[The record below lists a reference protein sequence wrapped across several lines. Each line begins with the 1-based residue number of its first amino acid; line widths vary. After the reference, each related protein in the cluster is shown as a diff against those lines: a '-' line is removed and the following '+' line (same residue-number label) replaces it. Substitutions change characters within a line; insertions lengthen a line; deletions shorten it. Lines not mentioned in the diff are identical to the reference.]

1 MFFKYKTTISPDS
14 ARIVEKI
21 MDFHT
26 KFQRLILLEVNRT
39 KFNVT
44 NRNIL
49 LIITYMYI
57 HTLITQR
64 YLSDSGRATN

>member
-1 MFFKYKTTISPDS
+1 MFFKYKTSISHGS